1 MPAGIGGAGRPNR
14 SLREQTLASARFGRQ
29 ICDVKT
35 NRIYLIAL
43 LAAAAPGACQKSG
56 SDQQVKELSER
67 VAKLE
72 DQSKKFAEVDEFV
85 RPIMQQQKQQQARQ
99 AANEPDPN
107 TVFAVPIAGDASN
120 GPAGAAV
127 TVVEAFDFA

>member
-1 MPAGIGGAGRPNR
+1 M
-14 SLREQTLASARFGRQ
+14 
-29 ICDVKT
+29 KT

-56 SDQQVKELSER
+56 NDPQVKELSAR

-72 DQSKKFAEVDEFV
+72 EQNKQFAEIDKFI
-85 RPIMQQQKQQQARQ
+85 RPIMKQQQEQADRQ

-107 TVFAVPIAGDASN
+107 TVFAVPVDGDASN

-127 TVVEAFDFA
+127 TIIEAFDFA